1 MKTLDGLAA
10 STVSQD
16 VDVLGLL
23 TGNNYLR
30 CDKFRTVNDVA
41 TLIIEVV
48 DGVVVV
54 LVVCRVS

>member
-30 CDKFRTVNDVA
+30 RDKFQTVNDVA
-41 TLIIEVV
+41 TLLIEVV

>member
-1 MKTLDGLAA
+1 M
-10 STVSQD
+10 SQD